1 MTSVRTVSPTRVKTT
16 LRSVPRHP
24 AERSDSRGP
33 ETTETIKVSLTKY
46 STLPDSPSMVTRVS
60 RFCDFAQND
69 KADGVVDSA
78 SREACV
84 PHFVRQ
90 PLPWFRD
97 SAQAH
102 SPLNLRR
109 GAAEPARATR
119 SAPLNDIAG

>member
-78 SREACV
+78 SRY
-84 PHFVRQ
+84 
-90 PLPWFRD
+90 
-97 SAQAH
+97 
-102 SPLNLRR
+102 
-109 GAAEPARATR
+109 
-119 SAPLNDIAG
+119 APLNDIAG

>member
-1 MTSVRTVSPTRVKTT
+1 MQPATVGKSVVVDHDTQTPT
-16 LRSVPRHP
+16 H
-24 AERSDSRGP
+24 AEYGFWIACASRG
-33 ETTETIKVSLTKY
+33 
-46 STLPDSPSMVTRVS
+46 
-60 RFCDFAQND
+60 
-69 KADGVVDSA
+69 
-78 SREACV
+78 ACA

-119 SAPLNDIAG
+119 SAP